1 METMDTTSHWHK
13 SAVLPR
19 FPALDQT
26 LTVDVAI
33 VGAGITGITTA
44 WLLKKAGFSVAL
56 LERER
61 CANIDTGHTTAH
73 LTAVTDLRLHELI
86 RSFGAETAKAT
97 WDAGMTALQRIQA
110 IATEED
116 IACGFALCPGY
127 LHTATSH
134 EDPELLQHE
143 AKCARDLGIAAEY
156 RAAVPLF
163 HRPGVEFPG
172 QAIFHPLRYLG
183 GLLER
188 LPGPGCHVF
197 EETAALEIEKNPRC
211 LRTRN
216 GRVNYGHLILATH
229 NPLAGNAGLLRATYF
244 QTKLFLYTS
253 YALGARLPGRNL
265 PPASFWDTADPYHY
279 LRIEQT
285 LNGPYAIYGG
295 EDHKTGQV
303 TDTVAVYASLEKKL
317 RDILPEAE
325 VDARWSGQVIET
337 KDGLPYIGEFG
348 ERQFIATGFSGNGM
362 TFGTLGAMMAVDA
375 VQGRENAWQKIFLPT
390 RKKVRGA
397 TLGYL
402 RENKDF
408 PVRLIRDRFA
418 RPEAESLREIPAGEG
433 RILRMG
439 RRKVAAHRD
448 ARGRVQLCSA
458 ICTHLQCVVAWNTA
472 EQTWDC
478 PCHGS
483 RFHPDGR
490 VISGPAEEPLTP
502 LSPSTGRPLR
512 PRRAAPA
519 QPA

>member
-1 METMDTTSHWHK
+1 MDTTSHWHRT
-13 SAVLPR
+13 AALPR

-33 VGAGITGITTA
+33 VGAGLTGITA
-44 WLLKKAGFSVAL
+44 AYLLKNAGFSVAL
-56 LERER
+56 LERQR
-61 CANIDTGHTTAH
+61 CATIDTGHTTAH

-86 RSFGAETAKAT
+86 RSFGAEATKAT
-97 WDAGMTALQRIQA
+97 WDAGMASIEQIRS
-110 IATEED
+110 IAAAEN
-116 IACGFALCPGY
+116 IACGLESCPGY
-127 LHTATSH
+127 LHTATAH
-134 EDPELLQHE
+134 EDPDLLQHE
-143 AKCARDLGIAAEY
+143 ARCARELGITADY

-163 HRPGVEFPG
+163 QRPGVEFPG
-172 QAIFHPLRYLG
+172 QAMFHPVRYLA

-197 EETAALEIEKNPRC
+197 EETAALEIEKDPRS
-211 LRTRN
+211 LRTRG
-216 GRVNYGHLILATH
+216 GRINFSHLILATH
-229 NPLAGNAGLLRATYF
+229 NPLAGNAGLLRATLF

-253 YALGARLPGRNL
+253 YALGARLPGQNF
-265 PPASFWDTADPYHY
+265 PAGCFWDTADPYGY
-279 LRIEQT
+279 LRIEPT
-285 LNGPYAIYGG
+285 ADGPYVIYGG

-303 TDTVAVYASLEKKL
+303 TDTVAVYTRLEQHL
-317 RDILPEAE
+317 REILPEAV

-337 KDGLPYIGEFG
+337 KDGLPYIGEFAD
-348 ERQFIATGFSGNGM
+348 RQFIATGFAGNGM

-375 VQGRENAWQKIFLPT
+375 LQGRENRWAKLFSPT

-408 PVRLIRDRFA
+408 PVRLIRGRFA
-418 RPEAESLREIPAGEG
+418 RPEAASLREIPAGEG
-433 RILRMG
+433 RIVRMG

-458 ICTHLQCVVAWNTA
+458 ICTHLQCVVGWNTA

-512 PRRAAPA
+512 PRRDATLRT
-519 QPA
+519 